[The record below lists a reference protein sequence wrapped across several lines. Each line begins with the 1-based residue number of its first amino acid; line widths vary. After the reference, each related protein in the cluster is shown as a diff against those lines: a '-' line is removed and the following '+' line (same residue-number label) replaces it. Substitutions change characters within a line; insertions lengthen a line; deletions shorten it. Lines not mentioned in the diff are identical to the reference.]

1 MVNKKY
7 IGSIIYVSDA
17 SRLTD
22 TYGYNGDVAY
32 VIDELTKK
40 VLSVHTKFNGHW
52 TDVQTGSGGGGALD
66 YEQINHKPQINNI
79 TLSGNKTS
87 LDLGLL
93 PSSTKYGVSISVT
106 IDDSTYELATVL
118 KDQDGNTLGT
128 AQIIDLPLE
137 SMVVGGE
144 YDDATK
150 KIILTL
156 KNGQTVEFSV
166 ADLVAGLQT
175 EITANS
181 KLSADLVD
189 DSSTTNKFVSAA
201 EKSSIGTSA
210 TKLTGISDS
219 ASNYIE
225 LANGLRFY
233 VSSTEPTDTDI
244 PDGSIGVGWIDSV

>member
-1 MVNKKY
+1 MPKIV
-7 IGSIIYVSDA
+7 
-17 SRLTD
+17 R
-22 TYGYNGDVAY
+22 NGVAY
-32 VIDELTKK
+32 
-40 VLSVHTKFNGHW
+40 
-52 TDVQTGSGGGGALD
+52 GGGTLN
-66 YEQINHKPQINNI
+66 YEQATHKPQINNI

-93 PSSTKYGVSISVT
+93 PSSTKYGASISVT
-106 IDDSTYELATVL
+106 INDLTYVLTAVL

-128 AQIIDLPLE
+128 AQTIDLPLE

-144 YDDATK
+144 YNDTTK

-175 EITANS
+175 EITASN

-189 DSSTTNKFVSAA
+189 DTSATNKFVSSA
-201 EKSSIGTSA
+201 EKTSIGNSA
-210 TKLTGISDS
+210 TKLTGISGS

-225 LANGLRFY
+225 LANGKRIYLTD
-233 VSSTEPTDTDI
+233 TEPTGNDI
-244 PDGSIGVGWIDSV
+244 PEGSVWIGGTVSS

>member
-7 IGSIIYVSDA
+7 IGSTTYVSDA

-32 VIDELTKK
+32 VIDEFTKK
-40 VLSVHTKFNGHW
+40 IISEYTKFNGHW
-52 TDVQTGSGGGGALD
+52 NEVQSDDGELD

-106 IDDSTYELATVL
+106 IDDSTYVLTTIL

-128 AQIIDLPLE
+128 AQTIDLPLE
-137 SMVVGGE
+137 SMVVDGE
-144 YDDATK
+144 YDDTTK

-175 EITANS
+175 EITVNN

-189 DSSTTNKFVSAA
+189 DSSATNKFVSAT

-210 TKLTGISDS
+210 TKLTGISES
-219 ASNYIE
+219 ADDYIE
-225 LANGLRFY
+225 LTNGLRFY

-244 PDGSIGVGWIDSV
+244 PDGSIGVGW